1 MTKFAELN
9 DFKFRDKFE
18 GITDA
23 QFAQAYQIINAQF
36 SGVYTLWRLLP
47 PKDAQAKR
55 ELCIN
60 YLIAWKLVDMYP
72 DSAIDVAGTGAIPL
86 SMKKVGPIALKYKDL
101 VRQGDSG
108 ILDMLTSNEYGLNA
122 LAMIQSAPENYTVFA

>member
-55 ELCIN
+55 ELSIN
-60 YLIAWKLVDMYP
+60 YLIAWKLMDTYP
-72 DSAIDVAGTGAIPL
+72 DSAIGASGSGAIPL
-86 SMKKVGPIALKYKDL
+86 SMKKIGPITLKYKGL

-108 ILDMLTSNEYGLNA
+108 ILDMLTTNEYGLNA
-122 LAMIQSAPENYTVFA
+122 LTMIQSAPENYMVFA

>member
-23 QFAQAYQIINAQF
+23 QFVQAYQIINAQF

-101 VRQGDSG
+101 VGREARAS
-108 ILDMLTSNEYGLNA
+108 
-122 LAMIQSAPENYTVFA
+122 